1 MHVTMRA
8 ATADDTAFLE
18 SMLVESANWQPD
30 RNWSKERI
38 LAELAHYVAGWPRP
52 TDLGVIALDPD
63 GRPIGAAWLRY
74 FEAEEG
80 SYGFVS
86 ADVPELSIAVVAEWR
101 GQGVG
106 RALLRELH
114 ARRTGPISLS
124 VERANPAIELY
135 RSEGYRTVASG
146 RDSDTMLRDT

>member
-18 SMLVESANWQPD
+18 SMLVESVNWLPD
-30 RNWSKERI
+30 RNLTKERI
-38 LAELAHYVAGWPRP
+38 LAEMGHYVAGWPRP

-74 FEAEEG
+74 HDAEQAG
-80 SYGFVS
+80 YGFVA
-86 ADVPELSIAVVAEWR
+86 ADVPELSIAVAARWR

-106 RALLRELH
+106 RALLHELH

-135 RSEGYRTVASG
+135 RSEGYRTVSSG
-146 RDSDTMLRDT
+146 RDSDTMIRDT